1 MDIDTLILAERFVH
15 IGQGRYDAHNVGLR
29 RIRSRQFPIHWQL
42 QYLMLLGRGDDS
54 VAADERQHT
63 LVGKLQ
69 IFIPGP
75 GIYTLVACAF
85 GPSPIPGWFYYPI
98 DASS

>member
-1 MDIDTLILAERFVH
+1 MRTMLGCTVF
-15 IGQGRYDAHNVGLR
+15 GPG
-29 RIRSRQFPIHWQL
+29 SFPIHWQL

-54 VAADERQHT
+54 VAADECQHT

-85 GPSPIPGWFYYPI
+85 GPSPTPGWFYYPI